1 LDTCHFEPAEGSVR
15 NLNGYRRFLNRRR
28 APHVEMTMGGVNEVP
43 HNIQSC
49 GSGEFSLRECGA
61 MEYSRFLKWAVVPF
75 DIHLCFFL

>member
-1 LDTCHFEPAEGSVR
+1 
-15 NLNGYRRFLNRRR
+15 
-28 APHVEMTMGGVNEVP
+28 MGGVNEVP